1 MRFRKG
7 DIVATRARHIEME
20 IEECCDEY
28 FSGVVLFP
36 ECEKGYRT
44 KIEKHEFKN
53 FIILRPSTDNN
64 NTPHSTF
71 YPEKSEET
79 VLQIEYM
86 PVFNEYAVRISYQDE
101 EVLCR
106 DKFEDTEIGVSS
118 VCNPALHYGI
128 LYIKGFSEKNDNQ
141 IIIATKEELDII
153 KDKVKRINE
162 KYGSKSIKHY
172 TSLLDKALKEAK
184 EYSNKIKSL
193 IKQ

>member
-7 DIVATRARHIEME
+7 DIVATRDRHIEME
-20 IEECCDEY
+20 IEECCEEY

-36 ECEKGYRT
+36 EYDKGYRT
-44 KIEKHEFKN
+44 KVEKHEFNN

-64 NTPHSTF
+64 TPHSIF
-71 YPEKSEET
+71 FPEKCEET
-79 VLQIEYM
+79 VLQIEYT
-86 PVFNEYAVRISYQDE
+86 PVYDKYAVRISYQDE

-106 DKFEDTEIGVSS
+106 NEFEDTEIGVSS
-118 VCNPALHYGI
+118 VCNPALHFGI
-128 LYIKGFSEKNDNQ
+128 LYIKGFSEKNDDR

-153 KDKVKRINE
+153 KEKVKRINE

-172 TSLLDKALKEAK
+172 TSLLNKALKEAK

-193 IKQ
+193 VK